1 MAEVTYADLTRALED
16 RDPQLA
22 DLVIRYLTQP
32 DPPENAPED
41 PDDEAPGATPTRP
54 PLPEGTWTM
63 GRLRQSV
70 APVTLVNKSV
80 GERKA
85 ARKEA
90 WHGIMEAPYHPPRLD
105 LGDLFIRLY
114 DDGDLWARDALM
126 EIFKKGRIGWG
137 VWKAF
142 KKIYKLAEERHDAAM
157 FGVIAWRLD
166 AWFSAP
172 NTQEVLPGTLNYMRR
187 RPWRYLRELG
197 RAVPE
202 LYPQFAAQVLRHYP
216 KHFRFNGA
224 WTAAQI
230 WSHEDLIG
238 EPGPNVWGSGPPD
251 RLERRAY
258 HDAWKLSAEPLLRLL
273 EDAEN
278 DAVCDFAI
286 RSLQADFPERLRKVD
301 AEWLGRI
308 GRKPLASVH
317 NFIVGV
323 LTDSPELHQ
332 SKLAGLGLHDM
343 VLGFLESDSSKARAY
358 AVEYAR
364 AHAPDIPVEKLVDLA
379 VRGQSDVKDFAVDR
393 LSKLQPKEIGLAN
406 LIELIGDSKSV
417 QMAGDKLKLG
427 FSPEDLDEELFI
439 RLITGNSAQKKF
451 VNAFFA
457 DAEKKVPARFYTA
470 LLDDRRCDW
479 GARRD
484 ALAELG
490 KRNGAE
496 IGADWIK
503 QALMDAQL
511 QWTVSTWLRNGIL
524 AGSDLD
530 VEWVKGL
537 VMRPSLR
544 ALAIEILQNRKLVA
558 PSSIGLP
565 WLLAMARQPDD
576 TLHQFAHR
584 YLLEHFSPDDFAR
597 ETGSTEVRDGIDR
610 LWSLAAGSKEPEPVR
625 SFAATYLK
633 VHHPVLGPT
642 LPESRQLGIKPKLPR
657 DAYELERVR
666 PLFFDERADVRR
678 LAAAVGKQEI
688 VRWGDRSLLYD
699 LCDSRFREGRGLAAE
714 ALLSVGR
721 PDADDKYVP
730 PEDWIDAGRVFAL
743 AESAVKA
750 SREIALTLIR
760 QHYAKIGGARRLAW
774 LMESPDREVRLF
786 AVRLLW
792 DEHRPREIPETWRPA
807 KGKKEGLGET
817 ERFDSVEAL
826 RLFLRTVMF
835 GLPPGR
841 MERRELSG
849 DALPDRALPASVAKR
864 RLLDVVRDLALEDEA
879 FARMALPVLEEFMHS
894 QAKGEWHAC
903 VAALAHIR
911 NAHPAIET
919 ALPPAKETRPR
930 A

>member
-1 MAEVTYADLTRALED
+1 
-16 RDPQLA
+16 
-22 DLVIRYLTQP
+22 
-32 DPPENAPED
+32 
-41 PDDEAPGATPTRP
+41 
-54 PLPEGTWTM
+54 M
-63 GRLRQSV
+63 GRLRQNL
-70 APVTLVNKSV
+70 APVTLANKAPA
-80 GERKA
+80 EQRT
-85 ARKEA
+85 ARREA
-90 WHGIMEAPYHPPRLD
+90 WQGIIEAPYHPPRLD

-114 DDGDLWARDALM
+114 EQGDLWVRDALM
-126 EIFKKGRIGWG
+126 EIFKKARIGWG

-142 KKIYKLAEERHDAAM
+142 KRIYKLAEERHDAAM
-157 FGVIAWRLD
+157 FGVIGWRLD
-166 AWFSAP
+166 AWFSTP
-172 NTQEVLPGTLNYMRR
+172 TTQEVLPGTLTYMRR

-202 LYPQFAAQVLRHYP
+202 LYPQFASQVLRHYP
-216 KHFRFNGA
+216 KGFSFNGA
-224 WTAAQI
+224 WTATQI

-238 EPGPNVWGSGPPD
+238 EPGPSVWGAGPPA
-251 RLERRAY
+251 RLDRRAY
-258 HDAWKLSAEPLLRLL
+258 HDAWKISAAPLLRLL

-286 RSLQADFPERLRKVD
+286 RGLQADFPDRLRRVD

-308 GRKPLASVH
+308 GKKPLASVH

-332 SKLAGLGLHDM
+332 SKLRGLGLHDM
-343 VLGFLESDSSKARAY
+343 VLAFLESDSEKARTY

-364 AHAPDIPVEKLVDLA
+364 AHAPDIPVDKLVELA
-379 VRGQSDVKDFAVDR
+379 AGGHGDVVDFAVDR
-393 LSKLQPKEIGLAN
+393 LAKLSPKEIGLPH
-406 LIELIGDSKSV
+406 LIRLIGGSKSG
-417 QMAGDKLKLG
+417 QMASEKLKIG
-427 FSPEDLDEELFI
+427 FRPHDLDQELFI
-439 RLITGNSAQKKF
+439 RLITGNGAQKKF
-451 VNAFFA
+451 VKAFFSE
-457 DAEKKVPARFYTA
+457 AEQTVPARFYTA
-470 LLDDRRCDW
+470 LLDDQRCDW
-479 GARRD
+479 SARRE

-490 KRNGAE
+490 KRKGAE
-496 IGADWIK
+496 IGAGWIK
-503 QALMDAQL
+503 EALMTPQL
-511 QWTVSTWLRNGIL
+511 QWTVATWLRNGIL

-537 VMRPSLR
+537 VLRPSLR
-544 ALAIEILQNRKLVA
+544 SLAIDILQNRELVA
-558 PSSIGLP
+558 PSSIGLS

-576 TLHQFAHR
+576 ALHQFAHR
-584 YLLEHFSPDDFAR
+584 YLLEHFSPDDFAL
-597 ETGSTEVRDGIDR
+597 ESGSTEARDGIDR
-610 LWSLAAGSKEPEPVR
+610 LWSLAAGSREPEPVR

-633 VHHPVLGPT
+633 VHHPILGPT

-657 DAYELERVR
+657 EAYDLSRVR

-678 LAAAVGKQEI
+678 LAAAIGKQEI
-688 VRWGDRSLLYD
+688 VRWGDRSLLYE

-714 ALLSVGR
+714 ALLAVGR

-730 PEDWIDAGRVFAL
+730 PEDWIDGGRVFSL
-743 AESAVKA
+743 AESAEKA

-760 QHYAKIGGARRLAW
+760 QHYDRIGGARRLAW

-792 DEHRPREIPETWRPA
+792 DQHRPRDVPATWRPA
-807 KGKKEGLGET
+807 KGKKEGIGEA
-817 ERFDSVEAL
+817 ERFDSVGAL

-849 DALPDRALPASVAKR
+849 EALPDRALPASVAKR
-864 RLLDVVRDLALEDEA
+864 RLLEVVRDLALEEES

-894 QAKGEWHAC
+894 QAKGEWQAC

-911 NAHPAIET
+911 HRHRSIET
-919 ALPPAKETRPR
+919 ALPPAKETRLP